1 MAKGHGGHS
10 GHTGRGSG
18 SNSSTP
24 MTNEAASRIQSA
36 GAGKNCRQL
45 AHVRSMPSFCG
56 FSGIS
61 TMPGRPMSH
70 VIFGRPA
77 SQW

>member
-18 SNSSTP
+18 SKSSTP

-45 AHVRSMPSFCG
+45 AHVSVHPKLLRALRHQHSPNEG
-56 FSGIS
+56 A
-61 TMPGRPMSH
+61 R
-70 VIFGRPA
+70 
-77 SQW
+77 